1 MSLSNTAVPIEYG
14 QFREQ
19 VLAGQIPVNREI
31 SMEMNRIDEL
41 IANPDYYYDDQAIL
55 GFIKFC
61 EEEMTL
67 DDGSAIQLL
76 PSFRLWAEQ
85 LLAWYYFPEER
96 FYNQD
101 TRRYEYKRVNKR

>member
-41 IANPDYYYDDQAIL
+41 IAKVPDTIL
-55 GFIKFC
+55 AQIG
-61 EEEMTL
+61 
-67 DDGSAIQLL
+67 
-76 PSFRLWAEQ
+76 
-85 LLAWYYFPEER
+85 
-96 FYNQD
+96 
-101 TRRYEYKRVNKR
+101 